1 MKKSLVSILAVAM
14 ATASAAAADL
24 PSRKAP
30 PPIVPVT
37 PPPLW
42 TGFYL
47 GVNAGYAFSGSKDVD
62 VGIYRITSLAMA
74 PPTGLSV
81 ASAIGA
87 GGQYSV
93 GADGFIGGG
102 QIGYNWQFSGNW
114 VVGVEADIQGVAGGS
129 QKTTSSN
136 AFKPA
141 PPQFQMIATT
151 VSATRSL
158 DYLGTVRGRIGYL
171 VTPTLLVFG
180 SGGLAYGGAGSNL
193 GIFQAVATGMPVNPG
208 FGSTGG
214 YSTTRVGWS
223 AGGGLEWLFLPKWSA
238 KVEYLYYDLG
248 SFTYPGSWLGATHT
262 FDRSALFINGVSATT
277 RFDGHVV
284 RVGLNYHIDWGTPAP
299 VVAKY

>member
-1 MKKSLVSILAVAM
+1 MNKSLLSILAVALSG
-14 ATASAAAADL
+14 ASAAAADL

-30 PPIVPVT
+30 PIVPVT
-37 PPPLW
+37 APPLW

-47 GVNAGYAFSGSKDVD
+47 GFNAGYAFSGSTDVD
-62 VGIYRITSLAMA
+62 VGIYRITSIAMA

-93 GADGFIGGG
+93 NADGFIGGG
-102 QIGYNWQFSGNW
+102 QIGYNWKFSGNW
-114 VVGVEADIQGVAGGS
+114 VVGFEADIQGVAGAS

-151 VSATRSL
+151 VSASRSL
-158 DYLGTVRGRIGYL
+158 DYLGTARGRLGYL

-180 SGGLAYGGAGSNL
+180 SGGLAYGGVGSNL

-214 YSTTRVGWS
+214 YSTTRIGWS

-238 KVEYLYYDLG
+238 KLEYLYYNLG

-262 FDRSALFINGVSATT
+262 TDGSALFINGVSATT

>member
-1 MKKSLVSILAVAM
+1 MKKSLLSILAVAVSG
-14 ATASAAAADL
+14 ASAAAADL

-30 PPIVPVT
+30 PIVPA
-37 PPPLW
+37 PAPPLW

-47 GVNAGYAFSGSKDVD
+47 GVNAGYAFSASNDVD
-62 VGIYRITSLAMA
+62 VGIYRITSIPMA

-87 GGQYSV
+87 GGQYSA

-102 QIGYNWQFSGNW
+102 QIGYNQQFSGNW

-129 QKTTSSN
+129 QSTSSSN
-136 AFKPA
+136 AFKPV
-141 PPQFQMIATT
+141 PPQFNLIATT

-171 VTPTLLVFG
+171 FTPTLLVFG
-180 SGGLAYGGAGSNL
+180 SGGLAYGGVGSNVN
-193 GIFQAVATGMPVNPG
+193 IFQAVSTAMPVNPG

-214 YSTTRVGWS
+214 YSTTRAGWS
-223 AGGGLEWLFLPKWSA
+223 AGAGLEWLFLPKWSA

-248 SFTYPGSWLGATHT
+248 SLTYPGSWLGATHT
-262 FDRSALFINGVSATT
+262 SNGSALFINGVSATT
-277 RFDGHVV
+277 RFNGHVV
-284 RVGLNYHIDWGTPAP
+284 RLGLNYHIDWGAPAP
-299 VVAKY
+299 TVAKY